1 MHQLKRIFTAFSL
14 FSAMM
19 LIGQT
24 PVQGIATGKSN
35 SKGNSY
41 NPPVLSAQA
50 GYTYSL
56 INNRYETRGVFK
68 SGIGVG
74 VLWRTAPWF
83 GIEGSFGRQFRHQAF
98 SLDDIQSWNAE
109 VNGFFLMKL
118 GETNLHFDLLFGGGY
133 TDWKGYYIGPNLN
146 DNYHYY
152 IGKLLN
158 DRFLTGNIGWGF
170 SYGFMK
176 QKLMAFGNFRLRFAS
191 DPKVVFGI
199 IDAQYTF
206 GIRYG
211 LKSKNW
217 EKNKKSDAKRKTNS
231 GGRPRVY
238 KWVKDR
244 N

>member
-1 MHQLKRIFTAFSL
+1 MPQTFRFLVLLAVLWSSGL
-14 FSAMM
+14 SA
-19 LIGQT
+19 QT
-24 PVQGIATGKSN
+24 PVQGISTGKS
-35 SKGNSY
+35 KKKADLY
-41 NPPVLSAQA
+41 NPPVLTGHVAYA
-50 GYTYSL
+50 YAL
-56 INNRYETRGVFK
+56 INNRYETRGIFK
-68 SGIGVG
+68 GGFNAG
-74 VLWRTAPWF
+74 LLWRTAPWF
-83 GIEGSFGRQFRHQAF
+83 GIEGSFNRFKRHEAF
-98 SLDDIQSWNAE
+98 SLGDIQSWNAE
-109 VNGFFLMKL
+109 INGMFLMKL
-118 GETNLHFDLLFGGGY
+118 GETNLHFDLIFGAGY

-170 SYGFMK
+170 SYGFLK
-176 QKLMAFGNFRLRFAS
+176 QKMIAFGNFRLRFAS

-211 LKSKNW
+211 LKSKDW
-217 EKNKKSDAKRKTNS
+217 SRSKKSNANRRTQT

>member
-1 MHQLKRIFTAFSL
+1 MLRIP
-14 FSAMM
+14 
-19 LIGQT
+19 LITTLLVLVWAVSVSGQN
-24 PVQGIATGKSN
+24 PVQGISTGS
-35 SKGNSY
+35 SKKKGSDY
-41 NPPVLSAQA
+41 NPPVLSAHL

-56 INNRYETRGVFK
+56 INNRYETRGLFK
-68 SGIGVG
+68 GGICGG
-74 VLWRTAPWF
+74 LLWRTAPWF
-83 GIEGSFGRQFRHQAF
+83 GIEGSFNRHFRHTAF
-98 SLDDIQSWNAE
+98 SLGDIQSWNAE

-118 GETNLHFDLLFGGGY
+118 GETNLHFDLLFGAGY

-158 DRFLTGNIGWGF
+158 DRFFTGNIGWGF

-176 QKLMAFGNFRLRFAS
+176 HKLMAFGNFRLRFAS

-206 GIRYG
+206 GLRYG

-217 EKNKKSDAKRKTNS
+217 ERSKKSDANRKTKTGS
-231 GGRPRVY
+231 RPRVY

-244 N
+244 Q

>member
-1 MHQLKRIFTAFSL
+1 MLRISQFFCILAVVMTFSL
-14 FSAMM
+14 TA
-19 LIGQT
+19 QT
-24 PVQGIATGKSN
+24 PVQGISTGKQKNKSEQ
-35 SKGNSY
+35 Y
-41 NPPVLSAQA
+41 NPPVISVHLA
-50 GYTYSL
+50 YTYSL

-68 SGIGVG
+68 SGMNAG

-83 GIEGSFGRQFRHQAF
+83 GIEGTFNKYLRHQAF
-98 SLDDIQSWNAE
+98 SLDNIQAWNAE
-109 VNGFFLMKL
+109 ANAMFLMKL
-118 GETNLHFDLLFGGGY
+118 GETNLHFDLVFGAGF

-158 DRFLTGNIGWGF
+158 DRFVTGNIGWGF
-170 SYGFMK
+170 SYGFLK
-176 QKLMAFGNFRLRFAS
+176 HKLMAFGNFRLRFAT

-206 GIRYG
+206 GLRYG

-217 EKNKKSDAKRKTNS
+217 ERSRKSEANRKTNK

-244 N
+244 Q